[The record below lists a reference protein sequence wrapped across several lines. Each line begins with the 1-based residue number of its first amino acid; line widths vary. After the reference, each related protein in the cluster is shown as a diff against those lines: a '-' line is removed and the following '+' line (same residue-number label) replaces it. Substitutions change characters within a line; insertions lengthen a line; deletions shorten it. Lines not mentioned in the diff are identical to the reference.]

1 VDDRQ
6 VVLNI
11 VMLGPPGA
19 GKGTQGER
27 LAREYGVPR
36 IATGDILREAVAA
49 GTELGRLAKATME
62 AGQLVGDEVM
72 IEIVRE
78 RLLQPDTRRGFVL
91 DGFPRTVRQAEAL
104 DDLVAA
110 RGVLTVLQLVVPLDE
125 LARRVASRR
134 ICAQCGATAGPLA
147 PPDAQCAVCGGTL
160 VQRTDDSVAVVRK
173 RLRVFEIET
182 APLVK
187 YYQRR
192 PTFFEIDGN
201 QPPDHVSAA
210 MRAAIGVANEVSGA
224 ARAASCRPSAT
235 DHP

>member
-1 VDDRQ
+1 MT
-6 VVLNI
+6 LNI

-36 IATGDILREAVAA
+36 IATGDILREAVVAR
-49 GTELGRLAKATME
+49 TELGCLAKATME

-72 IEIVRE
+72 IAIVKG
-78 RLLQPDTRRGFVL
+78 RLLQADTRQGFVL

-104 DDLVAA
+104 DALVSA
-110 RGVLTVLQLVVPLDE
+110 RGVLTILHIVVPLDE

-134 ICAQCGATAGPLA
+134 ICGQCGTTAGPLA
-147 PPDAQCAVCGGTL
+147 PPDAVCVVCGGAL
-160 VQRTDDSVAVVRK
+160 VQRTDDSVEIVRK
-173 RLRVFEIET
+173 RLRVFERET
-182 APLVK
+182 APLVQ

-201 QPPDHVSAA
+201 QLPDRVSAA
-210 MRAAIGVANEVSGA
+210 MRSAVGA
-224 ARAASCRPSAT
+224 ASEVGSAATRTPHRRTA
-235 DHP
+235 DRR